1 MDQGIILTFK
11 SYYLR
16 NIFYKTIAA
25 LDSDSPDESVQ
36 SKMKILWE
44 DFSF

>member
-16 NIFYKTIAA
+16 NTFYKTIAA
-25 LDSDSPDESVQ
+25 LDSDSPDESWQ
-36 SKMKILWE
+36 SKMKIFWK
-44 DFSF
+44 DFLF